1 MKAKDILDNYCRLY
15 RVTMPEINPAETQ
28 YFITISPDG
37 AEVLYL
43 RKASK
48 LLGQIIGAAMKRG
61 TVLHVRNGAVSP
73 LTWENWKQTWNKL
86 FAPKV
91 RDRKPAPMPNYSR
104 PYKSKMFE
112 EGQQRSAHKKPQKHG
127 FECTFVA
134 NKSMNLLTPARVPSI
149 QIGG

>member
-15 RVTMPEINPAETQ
+15 RVAMPEINYTETH
-28 YFITISPDG
+28 YFVTISPDG

-61 TVLHVRNGAVSP
+61 TVLHVRNGLVFP

-86 FAPKV
+86 FTPKV
-91 RDRKPAPMPNYSR
+91 RNRKPAPTPNYSR
-104 PYKSKMFE
+104 PYKSKIFDE
-112 EGQQRSAHKKPQKHG
+112 AKQRSVYKKTQRHG

-134 NKSMNLLTPARVPSI
+134 NKSINSLTPVRIPSI
-149 QIGG
+149 KIEG